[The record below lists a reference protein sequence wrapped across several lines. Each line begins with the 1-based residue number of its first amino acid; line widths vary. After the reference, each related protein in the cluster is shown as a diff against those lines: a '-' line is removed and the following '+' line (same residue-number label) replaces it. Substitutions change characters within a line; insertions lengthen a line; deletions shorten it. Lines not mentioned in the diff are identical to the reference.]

1 MVYLIEMRYIHS
13 CIIVPLWYN
22 SQQEESRM
30 SRPKTDVATYKSL
43 MVRIPTDLLES
54 FKALAAEQRRSLNA
68 QLLCLIEDRVH
79 ETEEKHDKPVGVR
92 G

>member
-1 MVYLIEMRYIHS
+1 MG
-13 CIIVPLWYN
+13 
-22 SQQEESRM
+22 
-30 SRPKTDVATYKSL
+30 RPKTEAATYKSL